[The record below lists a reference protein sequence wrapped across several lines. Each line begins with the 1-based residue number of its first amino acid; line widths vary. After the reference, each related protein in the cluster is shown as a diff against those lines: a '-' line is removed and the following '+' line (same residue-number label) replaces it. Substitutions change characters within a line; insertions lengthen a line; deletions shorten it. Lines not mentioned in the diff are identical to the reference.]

1 MDFEITSHF
10 FPSVYVSVYD
20 NLLDVKFAT
29 FEYSIY
35 AEGQLVTEHWDFS
48 LTQLVILVTQDSP
61 FTLAICS
68 HIHLKCDGFAC

>member
-10 FPSVYVSVYD
+10 FPSVYVNVYD

-35 AEGQLVTEHWDFS
+35 AEGQLVTESWDLFPDS
-48 LTQLVILVTQDSP
+48 VGDPSDPGQPLYTGHLLTH
-61 FTLAICS
+61 TLEM
-68 HIHLKCDGFAC
+68 

>member
-35 AEGQLVTEHWDFS
+35 AEGQLVSYRTLGLFPDSVGDPSDPGQPLHTGHL
-48 LTQLVILVTQDSP
+48 LTH
-61 FTLAICS
+61 TLEM
-68 HIHLKCDGFAC
+68 